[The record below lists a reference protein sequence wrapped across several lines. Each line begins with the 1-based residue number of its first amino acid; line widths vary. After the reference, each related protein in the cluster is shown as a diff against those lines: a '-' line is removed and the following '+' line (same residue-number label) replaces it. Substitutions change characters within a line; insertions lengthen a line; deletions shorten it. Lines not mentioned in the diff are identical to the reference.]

1 MFEIVKPC
9 QICKSYVLKPK
20 ININFDL
27 KKTADNIEKYSF
39 EILAFTGS
47 MLSLKRECK
56 VNIYNSGKIAII
68 TKGRPIALLVASS
81 RIKIP
86 VVPIINSTGIA
97 FSPNVY
103 FKRIPPLLII

>member
-9 QICKSYVLKPK
+9 QNCKSYILKPK
-20 ININFDL
+20 ISINFDL

-39 EILAFTGS
+39 RILTFTGS

-68 TKGRPIALLVASS
+68 TKDLNQVQKLTEELENVLH
-81 RIKIP
+81 IK
-86 VVPIINSTGIA
+86 
-97 FSPNVY
+97 
-103 FKRIPPLLII
+103 KK

>member
-9 QICKSYVLKPK
+9 QSCKSYILKPK
-20 ININFDL
+20 TNINFDL

-68 TKGRPIALLVASS
+68 TKDLNQVQKLTEELENVLH
-81 RIKIP
+81 IK
-86 VVPIINSTGIA
+86 
-97 FSPNVY
+97 
-103 FKRIPPLLII
+103 KK